1 MESRNRLGI
10 YIRKDRA
17 TVVCLAGQGA
27 EKKLIDAFTVTAEEE
42 GLPLLVD
49 SIVAACTERGIKGGE
64 TGVALDCALF
74 MQHAIHS
81 EFADYKKIAATVR
94 FDTEEALATD
104 VSNMAVS
111 FRIASTDDE
120 GAGLDVFTADRS
132 VLSDILLSMQ
142 AGGMDPISIDPDVYH
157 LSRYL
162 NANGALSQ
170 LPEDGAL
177 CALLSDSRGYLVETV
192 DPNEVGML
200 RAFLVGPG
208 QDRKGLLGR
217 EVLVTAALGTG
228 GRHAHAQKL
237 CVLDA
242 DDTFTAQ
249 DLGDSVPLPAQDC
262 DLAGLQGQDARDLDN
277 CANVVDF
284 AIAYGAA
291 LPISEKENGTN
302 FRNDHM
308 PYLGEKRRL
317 EKALR
322 FLSISLAILFL
333 TLGIAAQAKL
343 MQVER
348 DREDVRDKIAP
359 DYLLVTRK
367 ENPPETMR
375 GTIQS
380 LESIR
385 RRIRARSGDTP
396 GDRESI
402 QARLTMVLK
411 GVNACAAKTGLTIDT
426 VNLTSQSIMINGDTS
441 SRTNTLAVLDAMD
454 KAGLYV
460 VESSYE
466 EEGKRDAFSITAE
479 PKKRP
484 RKD

>member
-27 EKKLIDAFTVTAEEE
+27 EKKLIDAFTITAEEE

-49 SIVAACTERGIKGGE
+49 NIVAACTERGIKGGE

-81 EFADYKKIAATVR
+81 EFADYKRIAATVR

-120 GAGLDVFTADRS
+120 GAGLDVFTADRN

-162 NANGALSQ
+162 NANGASSQ

-177 CALLSDSRGYLVETV
+177 CALLSDSRGYLVGTS
-192 DPNEVGML
+192 NSQEVAML
-200 RAFLVGPG
+200 RAFLVGSG
-208 QDRKGLLGR
+208 QDRKELLGR

-228 GRHAHAQKL
+228 SQHGQRL
-237 CVLDA
+237 CVVDTA
-242 DDTFTAQ
+242 DTFTAQ
-249 DLGDSVPLPAQDC
+249 DLSDSLPLPAQDC
-262 DLAGLQGQDARDLDN
+262 DLAGLQGQAAQDLDN

-322 FLSISLAILFL
+322 FLSVSLTILFL

-343 MQVER
+343 MQVNR
-348 DREDVRDKIAP
+348 DREDVREKIAP
-359 DYLLVTRK
+359 DYLLVTGK

-380 LESIR
+380 LESIK
-385 RRIRARSGDTP
+385 RRIKARSGDTP